1 MEAVRRVFKKYAT
14 FTGRASRAEYWWWAL
29 VGAVVGVV
37 LNVLIGAGMETPT
50 DADTGTLSA
59 PTPGPV
65 SAVGYLLLAVWGLGV
80 LVPSVALTVRRLHDV
95 NLSGWLLLL
104 GLVPVLGGIAVL
116 VMALLLPNPAGQR
129 FDQPQPAA
137 PSA

>member
-1 MEAVRRVFKKYAT
+1 M
-14 FTGRASRAEYWWWAL
+14 
-29 VGAVVGVV
+29 
-37 LNVLIGAGMETPT
+37 
-50 DADTGTLSA
+50 
-59 PTPGPV
+59 PTPGP
-65 SAVGYLLLAVWGLGV
+65 SAVGYLLSAVWGLGV
-80 LVPSVALTVRRLHDV
+80 LVPSLALAVRRLHDV

-116 VMALLLPNPAGQR
+116 VMALLPPNPAGQR